1 MPTASS
7 SEVWSRKSRRMD
19 RTRQSFSSLREF
31 LILYLVRQPIA
42 AVATVWLVCFPL
54 LYYVY
59 NDLLRSAETM
69 VAITALFLFFL
80 MIVIVVMVTIAVA
93 VEYAFSRTDRWKRRR

>member
-7 SEVWSRKSRRMD
+7 SEVWRRRSRRID
-19 RTRQSFSSLREF
+19 RTRETFSSLREF
-31 LILYLVRQPIA
+31 LITFLVRQPIA
-42 AVATVWLVCFPL
+42 SVATIWLVCFPL

-59 NDLLRSAETM
+59 SDLLQSAETM

-80 MIVIVVMVTIAVA
+80 MIVIAVMVTIAVA
-93 VEYAFSRTDRWKRRR
+93 VEYAFSRMDRWKRR